1 MTLQAYDRDF
11 FKSNDIIGS
20 CMIDLK
26 QAFEDVSITKRPL
39 GINKKYYE
47 GYLLKEGDTPYE
59 WKDENSFYLPM
70 SSKNDKGKMEQNGHC
85 RIQIEIVPV
94 DYAEKNKVGA
104 AREEPNAN
112 PFLPPPVGRLSFSLN
127 PCKMFEQLVGPA
139 MRRKI
144 YCWCCIILCCALCI
158 TLGVFVVPSALG
170 AIVAGWFS

>member
-1 MTLQAYDRDF
+1 MEEFEVRLVVWDTKEIKMMDAEGTSDVFFRAYFDSKNALETDCHYRCQTGKASFNYRLLFKEQYPRKDYRMTLQAYDRDF

-70 SSKNDKGKMEQNGHC
+70 SSKNDKGKME
-85 RIQIEIVPV
+85 
-94 DYAEKNKVGA
+94 
-104 AREEPNAN
+104 
-112 PFLPPPVGRLSFSLN
+112 
-127 PCKMFEQLVGPA
+127 
-139 MRRKI
+139 
-144 YCWCCIILCCALCI
+144 
-158 TLGVFVVPSALG
+158 
-170 AIVAGWFS
+170 